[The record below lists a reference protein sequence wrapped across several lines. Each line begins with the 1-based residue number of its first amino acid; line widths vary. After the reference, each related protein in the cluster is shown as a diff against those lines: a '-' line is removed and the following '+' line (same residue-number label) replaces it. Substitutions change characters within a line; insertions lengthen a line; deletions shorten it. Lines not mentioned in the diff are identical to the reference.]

1 MLGHNYPLKDL
12 TERELLKDLGE
23 RCLGADLGCECGEK
37 VCNVVGAPPCSPQA
51 NLCDGRPY
59 TLFVQIKC
67 NILLLTR
74 SQKAVHNSIDWTEW
88 WHRDVCAYIL
98 CVCSTMLCN
107 NNNNNNVMCGCLCE
121 YVSDYERERVNEQV
135 HVCVHVC
142 PLFPSSLW
150 WWVRQ
155 RLGAI
160 GGIWQGHG
168 MFQKYLE
175 LRTQVNDTHVLP
187 SPRVIT
193 QIKKTKDREQGSE
206 MSVWAMWD
214 HWQMVGPLAK
224 TDIAE
229 LGWSSGPCSCW
240 RDLNIHEQGDHNSRL
255 VLAVALI
262 TIHVRPVSSWI
273 FSGSWHGYI
282 KDPSDTQYCVL
293 HIQSSVSLSLK
304 LKLFGFDAYSV
315 WYSFNG
321 H

>member
-1 MLGHNYPLKDL
+1 MWVLVW
-12 TERELLKDLGE
+12 
-23 RCLGADLGCECGEK
+23 
-37 VCNVVGAPPCSPQA
+37 VC
-51 NLCDGRPY
+51 Y
-59 TLFVQIKC
+59 
-67 NILLLTR
+67 
-74 SQKAVHNSIDWTEW
+74 
-88 WHRDVCAYIL
+88 
-98 CVCSTMLCN
+98 
-107 NNNNNNVMCGCLCE
+107 
-121 YVSDYERERVNEQV
+121 DYERERVNERV

-193 QIKKTKDREQGSE
+193 QFKKTKDREQGSE
-206 MSVWAMWD
+206 MSIWAMWD
-214 HWQMVGPLAK
+214 HWQILGPLAK

-262 TIHVRPVSSWI
+262 TIHIRPVSSWI
-273 FSGSWHGYI
+273 FSGSCHYMIISKTHLILSTAFFTFKVRSPFRWSWSF
-282 KDPSDTQYCVL
+282 SDL
-293 HIQSSVSLSLK
+293 MHILYGTVSMDIRKCGKTPDTCWTS
-304 LKLFGFDAYSV
+304 
-315 WYSFNG
+315 WN
-321 H
+321 